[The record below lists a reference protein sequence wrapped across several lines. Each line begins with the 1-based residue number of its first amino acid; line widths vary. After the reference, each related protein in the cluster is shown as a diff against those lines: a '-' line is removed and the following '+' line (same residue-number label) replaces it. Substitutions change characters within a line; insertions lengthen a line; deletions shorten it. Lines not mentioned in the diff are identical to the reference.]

1 MSSLFA
7 RDTTSWKTMDEPA
20 AFRKLTMSLVEM
32 ALITGVVLR
41 LYRSLVLTHGT
52 DSWIYL
58 GGTFA
63 LGAVFLFGMVALHLG
78 NYTVRRWVLRA
89 PAFAVVEIAAEMA
102 TSAVL
107 ILLHREPLGSSR
119 AEFSDWLPM
128 AWNLFVWR
136 FMPIILFA
144 LALSG
149 VVQAIR
155 YFLLRRENREGMVEA
170 VSEDTVRE
178 LGG

>member
-1 MSSLFA
+1 MSSLFS
-7 RDTTSWKTMDEPA
+7 RDATSWTAVDEPA

-32 ALITGVVLR
+32 AVITGIVLR
-41 LYRSLVLTHGT
+41 LYRSIVLTHGA

-63 LGAVFLFGMVALHLG
+63 LGAVFMFGMVALHLG
-78 NYTVRRWVLRA
+78 NYTVKRWVLRA
-89 PAFAVVEIAAEMA
+89 PAFAVIEIAAEMA

-119 AEFSDWLPM
+119 AAFGDWLPM
-128 AWNLFVWR
+128 AWSLVVWR

-155 YFLLRRENREGMVEA
+155 YLLLRREHREGMVEA
-170 VSEDTVRE
+170 VSEDTVKE